1 MNDNTEQL
9 SPTVQALLR
18 DAAIADTPAA
28 NTTTAVPPQQAQP
41 GYNPDLNLNNN
52 GYVPPQ
58 VQYVPVPVP
67 QPAATEQKIPSLLD
81 LVTDEE
87 RQTYADALPMI
98 TRLIQAA
105 TDPVAQQAAR
115 AQEELRRVQESQDQ
129 GFVSSVRGTV
139 RDMDAIVND
148 PRWERYL
155 NSFVPGTSFT
165 QRDALA
171 HAHGNRNLAA
181 VANVFDSFRQAT
193 GMAQQTTVPYGNG
206 VPFATTPAAASAVVP
221 QTAQVPTTPAAV
233 PQQLK
238 WSTYQNAS
246 AEYTKGN
253 MSRADLMSLK
263 AVYDAAIN
271 EGRVNYNS

>member
-1 MNDNTEQL
+1 MSDNTEQL

-28 NTTTAVPPQQAQP
+28 NTSTAVPPQPAQP
-41 GYNPDLNLNNN
+41 GYHPDLNNN

-67 QPAATEQKIPSLLD
+67 QPTPAPQEQKPPSLLD

-129 GFVSSVRGTV
+129 GFVATVRGAV
-139 RDMDAIVND
+139 RDMDTIVND
-148 PRWERYL
+148 QRWERWL
-155 NSFVPGTSFT
+155 NSYVAGTSFT

-181 VANVFDSFRQAT
+181 VATVFDGFRQAT
-193 GMAQQTTVPYGNG
+193 GMAQQTAVPYGNG
-206 VPFATTPAAASAVVP
+206 VPFSTTPAAATAVVP
-221 QTAQVPTTPAAV
+221 QTAQVPTTPAAT
-233 PQQLK
+233 PPQLK
-238 WSTYQNAS
+238 WSTYENAS
-246 AEYTKGN
+246 REYTKGN